1 MTDTVVVETPSYG
14 RFIAIRGDLI
24 TQQLETFGAH
34 TRNEL
39 AMLLS
44 FVRPGDIVLDVGGHI
59 GTFAIP
65 MAMKGA
71 RVTAIEANPSTF
83 ELLSRNIAL
92 NGVEVRAI
100 NAAVARAPTRFRVA
114 QMDEDN
120 TGSAELVEDPAG
132 EIRGLPLDDLDLASV
147 DLIKIDIEGMEYDAL
162 VSAAGLIGRCRPL
175 VYFEYSRRRVRRR
188 GGSPDQIRDFIR
200 AHGYDV
206 FMNIG
211 ERNSANDAF
220 RLMRVGDIDLPGGL
234 ADFLLIPRD
243 SPRYPPAAM
252 VAGASSAAMAMVRR
266 RAKNAVKR
274 IRRRLLRA

>member
-1 MTDTVVVETPSYG
+1 MTNTVVVETPSYG

-44 FVRPGDIVLDVGGHI
+44 FVRAGDVVLDVGGHI

-71 RVTAIEANPSTF
+71 RVTSIEANPSTY
-83 ELLSRNIAL
+83 ELLSRNVAL
-92 NGVEVRAI
+92 NNVEVQAI
-100 NAAVARAPTRFRVA
+100 NAAVARAPTRFRVDRMA
-114 QMDEDN
+114 DDN

-132 EIRGLPLDDLDLASV
+132 EIRGLPLDDLDLPRV
-147 DLIKIDIEGMEYDAL
+147 DLMKIDIEGMEYDAL
-162 VSAAGLIGRCRPL
+162 VSASGLIGRCRPL
-175 VYFEYSRRRVRRR
+175 LYFEYSGQRVRRR
-188 GGSPDQIRDFIR
+188 GGDPDQIRDFIR
-200 AHGYDV
+200 THGYDV

-220 RLMRVGDIDLPGGL
+220 RLMRVGDIDDPGGL

-243 SPRYPPAAM
+243 SDRYPPPGM
-252 VAGASSAAMAMVRR
+252 VAGPPEAAMAMMRRRANRLVRRVRR
-266 RAKNAVKR
+266 RL
-274 IRRRLLRA
+274 RRA